1 MGSAKIEIMP
11 WLSRYFAPGRYG
23 RVVLEKEVDE
33 GATIRD
39 LLEEIISDNQ
49 EVRKVLFEADT
60 GRLAGYIALVLN
72 GRFVEL
78 SGGLD
83 TELKP
88 GDTLRLMPGFSGG

>member
-1 MGSAKIEIMP
+1 MGSVKIEIMP

-23 RVVLEKEVDE
+23 RVTMERDVDE

-39 LLEEIISDNQ
+39 LLEEIISDNR
-49 EVRKVLFEADT
+49 EVREVLFEAGT